1 MKGNKI
7 LLKVNKASLSLI
19 IITVLSSCLLFQ
31 RPLLITVLTVFAT
44 SVISVPALISLQM
57 VIWLQQWINFERTI
71 IWMLLFPIIP
81 LVSLIAAG
89 LLVDFV
95 PGKIGLIIL
104 LGMFSSYL
112 GITKYAA
119 SVSKLF
125 ELI

>member
-1 MKGNKI
+1 
-7 LLKVNKASLSLI
+7 
-19 IITVLSSCLLFQ
+19 VLSSCLLFQ